1 VIRLLI
7 AFSCLVAVAFALQN
21 ASQKNNSGIT
31 IQGRVLQEPGGQP
44 IRKASVQ
51 FSARDGQSNGQFS
64 DTTDAEGRFKV
75 DDLKPGRYMATVEH
89 PGFVQS
95 VSGKQS
101 ASILLLSGQGT
112 LDSVFYM
119 QPAAV
124 ITGKVTDLE
133 GDPMSNV
140 GISALRVG
148 SALRA
153 GNFHNSGNAVTNDL
167 GEFRIPDLRAG
178 RYTITANPPPQ
189 GLRAPHAKEKGKVQE
204 NLIYTTTYYPGT
216 LDKEQSVAVEVHPGD
231 ETPAN
236 FGVLASPAYRV
247 AGTVVAVPSG
257 AVITDIM
264 LSPKDH
270 TSVQNQQL
278 GEGGSFEFQNV
289 LPGSYTATLMV
300 VTGLSSEGQPSVK
313 MMRVGEPIEVSTAN
327 VDRLQLQPN
336 PGGAVRGKFRMDT
349 GQRFDW
355 TQLNV
360 VLVPVDDND
369 SRVIVAGNIGEPAMS
384 GVNKDGSFE
393 LKNVTG
399 GSYQLLVGA
408 QSNNLRDYITKS
420 VDLAGRDVADSGFI
434 VSAGTSLD
442 VVMSANGATIEGTV
456 VDGKGKPAAY
466 ATVLDVP
473 SAEHRNRQ
481 DLYQRDTTDELGHF
495 SLRGLNPG
503 KYTVLAFDQL
513 QTDIRQPEFWKS
525 YEGRGEHVQLDEGA
539 RTSVA
544 VKLIATDNEDQ

>member
-1 VIRLLI
+1 MNRLLI
-7 AFSCLVAVAFALQN
+7 ASCCLGAAAFALQN

-31 IQGRVLQEPGGQP
+31 IQGKVRQEPGGQP

-95 VSGKQS
+95 ASGKQS
-101 ASILLLSGQGT
+101 ASILLQPGQGT
-112 LDSVFYM
+112 TDLVFYM

-124 ITGKVTDLE
+124 ITGKVTDLD

-140 GISALRVG
+140 GIGALRVG
-148 SALRA
+148 SALR
-153 GNFHNSGNAVTNDL
+153 GRNFHDSGNAVTNDL

-178 RYTITANPPPQ
+178 RYTITANPPQ
-189 GLRAPHAKEKGKVQE
+189 GFRAPHAKEKDKVKE

-231 ETPAN
+231 ETPVH
-236 FGVLASPAYRV
+236 FGVLTSPAYRV
-247 AGTVVAVPSG
+247 AGMVVAVPSG
-257 AVITDIM
+257 ALMTHIM
-264 LSPKDH
+264 LSSKDH
-270 TSVQNQQL
+270 RNEQNQQL
-278 GEGGSFEFQNV
+278 GEGGKFEFQNI
-289 LPGSYTATLMV
+289 LPGSYTASLLV
-300 VTGLSSEGQPSVK
+300 VTGLPSGGQPGMKV
-313 MMRVGEPIEVSTAN
+313 MPVVEPIEVSTTN
-327 VDRLQLQPN
+327 VDSLQLQPN
-336 PGGAVRGKFRMDT
+336 PGGDVRGKFRMDT

-360 VLVPVDDND
+360 VLVPLADHD
-369 SRVIVAGNIGEPAMS
+369 SGVIVAGNFGAPAMS

-408 QSNNLRDYITKS
+408 QSNNLRDYVTKS
-420 VDLAGRDVADSGFI
+420 VDLDGRDVADSGFI
-434 VSAGTSLD
+434 LSAGTSLD
-442 VVMSANGATIEGTV
+442 VVMSAKGATIEGTV

-473 SAEHRNRQ
+473 SAEHKNRQ

-495 SLRGLNPG
+495 RLRGLNPG
-503 KYTVLAFDQL
+503 KYTVLAFDEL
-513 QTDIRQPEFWKS
+513 QADIREPEFLKS

-539 RTSVA
+539 RTSIV
-544 VKLIATDNEDQ
+544 VKLIATDNEGQ

>member
-1 VIRLLI
+1 VKRLLI
-7 AFSCLVAVAFALQN
+7 ASSCLVAAAFALQN

-31 IQGRVLQEPGGQP
+31 IQGKVLQEPGGQP
-44 IRKASVQ
+44 VRKASVQ
-51 FSARDGQSNGQFS
+51 FSARDGQSNGQYS

-95 VSGKQS
+95 ASGKQP
-101 ASILLLSGQGT
+101 ASILLQPGQGT
-112 LDSVFYM
+112 TELVFYM
-119 QPAAV
+119 RPAAV
-124 ITGKVTDLE
+124 ITGKVTDLD
-133 GDPMSNV
+133 GDPMSSV

-148 SALRA
+148 SALRG
-153 GNFHNSGNAVTNDL
+153 GNFHDSGNAVTNDL

-178 RYTITANPPPQ
+178 RYTIAANPPQ
-189 GLRAPHAKEKGKVQE
+189 GFRAPHAKEKDKVKE

-231 ETPAN
+231 ETPVN

-257 AVITDIM
+257 ALMTEIM

-270 TSVQNQQL
+270 TSVQDQQL

-336 PGGAVRGKFRMDT
+336 RGGAVLGKFRMDT

-369 SRVIVAGNIGEPAMS
+369 SGVIVAGNFGAPAMS

-408 QSNNLRDYITKS
+408 QSSNLRDYITKS
-420 VDLAGRDVADSGFI
+420 VDLDGRDVADSGFM
-434 VSAGTSLD
+434 VSAGTSLE
-442 VVMSANGATIEGTV
+442 VVVSANGATIEGTV

-473 SAEHRNRQ
+473 SAEHRNRR

-495 SLRGLNPG
+495 RLRGLNPG
-503 KYTVLAFDQL
+503 KYTVLAFDEL
-513 QTDIRQPEFWKS
+513 QADIRQPEFLKS

-539 RTSVA
+539 RTSIV
-544 VKLIATDNEDQ
+544 VKLIATDDEGQ

>member
-1 VIRLLI
+1 M
-7 AFSCLVAVAFALQN
+7 
-21 ASQKNNSGIT
+21 
-31 IQGRVLQEPGGQP
+31 
-44 IRKASVQ
+44 Q
-51 FSARDGQSNGQFS
+51 FSARDGQSNGQYS

-89 PGFVQS
+89 RGFVQS
-95 VSGKQS
+95 ASGKRE
-101 ASILLLSGQGT
+101 ASILLQPGQGT
-112 LDSVFYM
+112 TDLVFYM

-124 ITGKVTDLE
+124 ITGKVTDLD

-148 SALRA
+148 SALR
-153 GNFHNSGNAVTNDL
+153 GRNFHDSGNAVTNDL

-178 RYTITANPPPQ
+178 RYTITANPPQ
-189 GLRAPHAKEKGKVQE
+189 GFRAPHAKEKDKVKE

-231 ETPAN
+231 ETPVN

-257 AVITDIM
+257 AVMTEIM

-313 MMRVGEPIEVSTAN
+313 MMRVVEPIEVSTAN
-327 VDRLQLQPN
+327 VDRLRLQPN
-336 PGGAVRGKFRMDT
+336 PGGTVRGKFRMDM

-369 SRVIVAGNIGEPAMS
+369 SGVIVAGNFGAPAMS

-408 QSNNLRDYITKS
+408 QSNNLHDYFTKS
-420 VDLAGRDVADSGFI
+420 VDLDGRDVADSGFI

-442 VVMSANGATIEGTV
+442 VVMSANGAAIEGTV

-495 SLRGLNPG
+495 RLRGLNPG
-503 KYTVLAFDQL
+503 KYTVLAFDEL
-513 QTDIRQPEFWKS
+513 QADIRQPEFLKS

-539 RTSVA
+539 RTSIV
-544 VKLIATDNEDQ
+544 VKLIATDNEGQ